1 MPKTDPQDPSQA
13 RLLIVDGHGSHTTDE
28 FITRCFLSNV
38 YLLFLP
44 AHISHVTQ
52 PLDLG
57 CFSSLKTI
65 YRRLVGNF
73 MALTNET
80 KLGKAKFLEFYA
92 EAHEIAFCKSNIQSG
107 WKATGLYLKNRLK
120 VLSNRWVVTQRAS
133 TPPSQT
139 PGDISTPT
147 KSQDVVKILKSETRS
162 PHTRRVFWKVGMA
175 LDKRNTELALK
186 DREIA
191 SLRARVEQL
200 QRPKR
205 RKVRQDPNERFVSV
219 AEIALQRNQTPEQR
233 TIRGDNCIV
242 IAEEEE
248 EESEEEPPRRRLTRA
263 KEPVKRYLD
272 QYIDSEEDDE

>member
-1 MPKTDPQDPSQA
+1 
-13 RLLIVDGHGSHTTDE
+13 
-28 FITRCFLSNV
+28 
-38 YLLFLP
+38 
-44 AHISHVTQ
+44 
-52 PLDLG
+52 
-57 CFSSLKTI
+57 
-65 YRRLVGNF
+65 

-191 SLRARVEQL
+191 NLRARVEQL

-205 RKVRQDPNERFVSV
+205 RKVRQDPNKRFVSV

-248 EESEEEPPRRRLTRA
+248 EESEEEPPRRRSTRA
-263 KEPVKRYLD
+263 KGPVKRYLD